1 MESLGAGITSV
12 NTWCIHMTTSPQA
25 DYISTWAWAITILV
39 TSLSMTSSATD
50 WFCVSST
57 TQNRHWSS
65 STAFDWYPVLVTIQ
79 LQPPYQDGTSPFGLL
94 GISNTGTGGR
104 NRTFT
109 NRVKVCCATTTQ
121 HPNKTWWIWVESNYH
136 LTPYEG
142 GALPLCYTSKLG
154 WPMGIDPMLRLSQSR
169 VLPLHHGQRKTI

>member
-1 MESLGAGITSV
+1 MESLGASITCV
-12 NTWCIHMTTSPQA
+12 NTWCTHMTTSPRM

-39 TSLSMTSSATD
+39 TSLSMTFSATD
-50 WFCVSST
+50 WFCVSLT
-57 TQNRHWSS
+57 TQNQHWSS
-65 STAFDWYPVLVTIQ
+65 STAFNWYPVLVTIQ

-121 HPNKTWWIWVESNYH
+121 HPNKLLGGDRRYRSFLLGLWSRCASVYAISPNWVDQWVSIPCYDFHRVGCYH
-136 LTPYEG
+136 
-142 GALPLCYTSKLG
+142 YTMANVK
-154 WPMGIDPMLRLSQSR
+154 P
-169 VLPLHHGQRKTI
+169 